1 MKTSATIFDY
11 KVLPEK
17 YDYLAPDNSEI
28 RLLSQTKYGG
38 IAHCILPPGKTSIAV
53 SHKTVEEIWYILSG
67 MGEMWERSTTTEEV
81 ISLVADTSLTIPTGN
96 HFQFRNTGSKPLCI
110 LIATMPPWLG
120 KDEAVTVKGY
130 WN

>member
-38 IAHCILPPGKTSIAV
+38 TAHCILPPGKTSVAV
-53 SHKTVEEIWYILSG
+53 TIKLWKKSDMSFQA
-67 MGEMWERSTTTEEV
+67 WE
-81 ISLVADTSLTIPTGN
+81 
-96 HFQFRNTGSKPLCI
+96 KC
-110 LIATMPPWLG
+110 G
-120 KDEAVTVKGY
+120 KDQPLLKRLLALLPAQALPLLVKTTFNSGIPVPGSFAF
-130 WN
+130 